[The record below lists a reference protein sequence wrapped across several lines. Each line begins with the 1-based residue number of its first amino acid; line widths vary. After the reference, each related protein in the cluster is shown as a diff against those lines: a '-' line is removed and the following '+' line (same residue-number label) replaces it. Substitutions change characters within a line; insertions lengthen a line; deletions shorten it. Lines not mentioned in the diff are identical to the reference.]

1 MLKGNHFQCFF
12 NALSLPASF
21 MTKSVSE
28 MTAISSSMPS
38 CSCFVILLA
47 VVFLVQGSG
56 VWIVE
61 HHYQWPDTVTK
72 FDSIDHLVHSLL
84 NTSVSIQSHSSI
96 RLSPGNHLVTI
107 PLTQA
112 LRISSVSN
120 LSILVGNPNVTHG
133 GLVARAICQATF
145 GLSFVS
151 VYHLHIS
158 GVSFERCGA
167 PSGLAL
173 GIGEVVNTVIEA
185 STSSNIA
192 FDHVSIAGSTG
203 IGLLLLNSHMNL
215 NLSNLSLTDN
225 LLNCYIEHQHIGQP
239 ECFDHRKQTTENTN
253 IYLLDSVISL
263 GKSCSDTAICNSSAG
278 GLTLVFNQ
286 FFYEV
291 ELHVNN
297 VILQD
302 NSGGNIVINSS
313 SCSQVRLLNFSNVN
327 SSFSEVYL
335 SEQNSCGLRYN
346 EIQCSCKPAV
356 SRHIFVSQSLF
367 YQSCFYAELQ
377 DNLGLAAG
385 VTYTTVYLKYTN
397 ISHSN
402 CTSALEL
409 RSISSVVLE
418 SVEVSYST
426 GPFSLR
432 IVNRLRL
439 EKRYYNITLCGSC
452 TLRNNKGGIRVR
464 GDYVRFL
471 RSTHLNFAK
480 NSTTVIS
487 ENSVPDQISKQY
499 GATVYISDAVVE
511 FSEGSHTEFINNQAL
526 LSGGITAVRSQMW
539 FTDDSTLVFVGNTG
553 YYGGAVGLYEKSE
566 FMFYQS
572 NATIEFINNSA
583 RVYGGGLYVD
593 DSSYLER
600 ISNQYSAPF
609 FSLYCC
615 FPSLNFYNNTAV
627 LGGSAIYGG
636 WIDWVNERYLFLIE
650 HNISQYIHVTPREG
664 DLSPIASKPTRVCIC
679 SQFGKPNC
687 SIPAS
692 TQRRQIYPGETLKIS
707 VVAIGQKNGTVASTV
722 IATFVNTTGNP
733 RLEPL
738 ERIQIVEQNCT
749 QLSYTPMSPKFN
761 ETLKLTVSNR
771 QLLRFADK
779 TIKDL
784 LKNPKYKLQFTD
796 LHLDIVFKQCPFGFK
811 FNASA
816 GLCTCPPLSLS
827 STFDVYC
834 KPRQHQLF
842 RKEITWVGLYNVSM
856 IRNRSPLLTHSSSTL
871 AIFGL
876 CPFDYC
882 KTNETAVNP
891 TALDGQCNF
900 NRSGILCGGCQ
911 GNLSRVF
918 GSFSCKDCSGTQTIP
933 KIIGYAIGGVALVAL
948 IFVLNLTISVG
959 TINGLIFYANIAKSD
974 HVASFLPQQF
984 CSSFLYKFISLLNMG
999 VGTESCFYDGMSTY
1013 TLSWILFIFPFYI
1026 WLLSAIIIGVSHY
1039 SSRISRWFGGNA
1051 VQVLATLFLLSYAR
1065 LLAITVGTSAF
1076 SFSTLL
1082 SVDGPVQRVWFID
1095 GNIPYFGKKHAPLF
1109 AATMLVLVLVCIPY
1123 AASLTL
1129 VQWLQRY
1136 SHKRVLRWML
1146 KLKPF
1151 IDAHTGPY
1159 KDKHRYWP
1167 GFLLLVRA
1175 GTFFLFALNSQ
1186 NNQRVSAALVTVI
1199 TICLIFYLL
1208 FIRGVYK
1215 TRILN
1220 IIEVGFLLNLC
1231 VLSISSFFQE
1241 ILYKPNHNFSLYITY
1256 ISVSFAFAYTCL
1268 LLVVHAAV
1276 RISTTSLGRWIKKII
1291 MPLLSN
1297 TVKKRINYEK
1307 LVGPVVGDSEHE
1319 SSTEA
1324 RSPLSIDRRVT
1335 HSSVAIRENE
1345 PFLSDTY

>member
-1 MLKGNHFQCFF
+1 
-12 NALSLPASF
+12 
-21 MTKSVSE
+21 
-28 MTAISSSMPS
+28 MTAINLNMPS
-38 CSCFVILLA
+38 CLNCSCFVISLA
-47 VVFLVQGSG
+47 VVLLVQGSG
-56 VWIVE
+56 IWIVE
-61 HHYQWPDTVTK
+61 YQYQRPGTVTK
-72 FDSIDHLVHSLL
+72 FDSIDHLVHSIL
-84 NTSVSIQSHSSI
+84 NKSVSIQSHSSI
-96 RLSPGNHLVTI
+96 RFSPGEHLVTT

-133 GLVARAICQATF
+133 LVARAVCQATCTF
-145 GLSFVS
+145 GISFLNVHDL
-151 VYHLHIS
+151 YIS
-158 GVSFERCGA
+158 GISFKGCGA
-167 PSGLAL
+167 PSRLTL
-173 GIGEVVNTVIEA
+173 GIGEVVNTVVEVNV
-185 STSSNIA
+185 SSNVV
-192 FDHVSIAGSTG
+192 FDHVSITESPG
-203 IGLLLLNSHMNL
+203 IGLLVLNARMNL
-215 NLSNLSLTDN
+215 SLSNLSLSDN
-225 LLNCYIEHQHIGQP
+225 LLNCYIEHEHIGQP
-239 ECFDHRKQTTENTN
+239 ECFDHRKLSAKNMS
-253 IYLLDSVISL
+253 IYLLDSVFSF
-263 GKSCSDTAICNSSAG
+263 GKSCSDTTICNSSAS

-286 FFYEV
+286 FLYKV

-297 VILQD
+297 VTLQD
-302 NSGGNIVINSS
+302 NSGGNIVLNST
-313 SCSQVRLLNFSNVN
+313 SCSRAWLLNFSNIN
-327 SSFSEVYL
+327 SVFSEMYL
-335 SEQNSCGLRYN
+335 SKQNSYGLRYN
-346 EIQCSCKPAV
+346 EIQCSCKSPI
-356 SRHIFVSQSLF
+356 SRHIFISRSLF
-367 YQSCFYAELQ
+367 NQSCFYAELQ

-385 VTYTTVYLKYTN
+385 VTYTTVYLKHTI
-397 ISHSN
+397 ISRSN

-409 RSISSVVLE
+409 RSINSVVLE
-418 SVEVSYST
+418 SVEVSYNT

-439 EKRYYNITLCGSC
+439 EKRHYNITLCGSC
-452 TLRNNKGGIRVR
+452 TFRNNKGGIRVR

-471 RSTHLNFAK
+471 RSTHLNFAE

-487 ENSVPDQISKQY
+487 ENTVPDQISKQY
-499 GATVYISDAVVE
+499 GATVYISDAIVE
-511 FSEGSHTEFINNQAL
+511 FSEGSHTEFINNQAV
-526 LSGGITAVRSQMW
+526 LSGGITAVRSQIW
-539 FTDDSTLVFVGNTG
+539 FTDDSTLVFIGNIG

-572 NATIEFINNSA
+572 NATIEFRNNSA
-583 RVYGGGLYVD
+583 RVYGGGLYID

-600 ISNQYSAPF
+600 ISNQYKAPF

-636 WIDWVNERYLFLIE
+636 WIDWVNDRYLFLVE
-650 HNISQYIHVTPREG
+650 HNISQYIHIIPREG
-664 DLSPIASKPTRVCIC
+664 DLSPIASKPTRVCVC

-692 TQRRQIYPGETLKIS
+692 TQKREIYHGETLKIS

-722 IATFVNTTGNP
+722 IATFVNTAGDS

-749 QLSYTPMSPKFN
+749 QLSYTPMSSKSN

-779 TIKDL
+779 SIKDL

-796 LHLDIVFKQCPFGFK
+796 LHLDVVFKHCPFGFN
-811 FNASA
+811 FNKSA

-842 RKEITWVGLYNVSM
+842 RKEITWVGVYNGSTVKNT
-856 IRNRSPLLTHSSSTL
+856 RPLPAHMV

-882 KTNETAVNP
+882 KINETP
-891 TALDGQCNF
+891 ISLMTLDGQCNF

-918 GSFSCKDCSGTQTIP
+918 SSFSCKDCSGTQTVP
-933 KIIGYAIGGVALVAL
+933 VVIGYAFGGVALVAL
-948 IFVLNLTISVG
+948 LFVLNLTISVG
-959 TINGLIFYANIAKSD
+959 TINALIFYANIAKSV
-974 HVASFLPQQF
+974 HIASFLPQQF
-984 CSSFLYKFISLLNMG
+984 CSSFLYKFISVLNMG
-999 VGTESCFYDGMSTY
+999 TGTESCFYDGMSSY

-1065 LLAITVGTSAF
+1065 LLEITIATSAF
-1076 SFSTLL
+1076 SFTTLS
-1082 SVDGPVQRVWFID
+1082 SVDGQVQHVWRID
-1095 GNIPYFGKKHAPLF
+1095 GNLPYMGKKHAPLF
-1109 AATMLVLVLVCIPY
+1109 AATVLLLILVCIPY
-1123 AASLTL
+1123 TVNLTL

-1136 SHKRVLRWML
+1136 SHKRFLRWML

-1186 NNQRVSAALVTVI
+1186 NNQRVNAALVTVI

-1215 TRILN
+1215 SRILN
-1220 IIEVGFLLNLC
+1220 IIEVAFLLNLC

-1241 ILYKPNHNFSLYITY
+1241 ILYKPNLDFSLYITY
-1256 ISVSFAFAYTCL
+1256 ISVGIAFVYTCL
-1268 LLVVHAAV
+1268 LLVYHGAV
-1276 RISTTSLGRWIKKII
+1276 RISTTSLGRWIKGII
-1291 MPLLSN
+1291 TPLLSS
-1297 TVKKRINYEK
+1297 TIKKKINYEK
-1307 LVGPVVGDSEHE
+1307 LVGPVVSDSEYE

-1335 HSSVAIRENE
+1335 HSSIAIRESE

>member
-1 MLKGNHFQCFF
+1 
-12 NALSLPASF
+12 
-21 MTKSVSE
+21 
-28 MTAISSSMPS
+28 
-38 CSCFVILLA
+38 VILLA

-61 HHYQWPDTVTK
+61 YQYQRPATVTK
-72 FDSIDHLVHSLL
+72 FDSIDHLIHSIL
-84 NTSVSIQSHSSI
+84 NKSVSIQSHSSI
-96 RLSPGNHLVTI
+96 RFSPGEHLVTT

-112 LRISSVSN
+112 LKISSVSN
-120 LSILVGNPNVTHG
+120 LSILVGNPNFTH
-133 GLVARAICQATF
+133 GLVARAVCQAKCTF
-145 GLSFVS
+145 GISFLSVHDL
-151 VYHLHIS
+151 YIS
-158 GVSFERCGA
+158 GISFERCGA
-167 PSGLAL
+167 PSRLTL
-173 GIGEVVNTVIEA
+173 GIGEVVNTVVEA
-185 STSSNIA
+185 NVSSNVV
-192 FDHVSIAGSTG
+192 FDHVSITGSPG
-203 IGLLLLNSHMNL
+203 IGLLLLNARMNL
-215 NLSNLSLTDN
+215 SLSNLSLSDN
-225 LLNCYIEHQHIGQP
+225 LLNCYIEHEHIGQP
-239 ECFDHRKQTTENTN
+239 ECFDHRKLSAENTS
-253 IYLLDSVISL
+253 IYLLDSVFSF
-263 GKSCSDTAICNSSAG
+263 GKSCSDTTICNSSAS

-286 FFYEV
+286 FLYKV

-297 VILQD
+297 VTLQD
-302 NSGGNIVINSS
+302 NSGGNIVLNST
-313 SCSQVRLLNFSNVN
+313 SCSRAWLLNFSNVN
-327 SSFSEVYL
+327 SVFSEMYL
-335 SEQNSCGLRYN
+335 SEQNSYGLRYN
-346 EIQCSCKPAV
+346 EIQCSCKAPI
-356 SRHIFVSQSLF
+356 SRHIFVSLSIF
-367 YQSCFYAELQ
+367 NQSCFYAELQ

-385 VTYTTVYLKYTN
+385 VTYTTVYLKHTI
-397 ISHSN
+397 ISRSN
-402 CTSALEL
+402 CASALEL
-409 RSISSVVLE
+409 RSINSVVLE
-418 SVEVSYST
+418 SVEVSYNT

-452 TLRNNKGGIRVR
+452 TFRNNKGGVRVR
-464 GDYVRFL
+464 GDYIRFL
-471 RSTHLNFAK
+471 RSTHLNFAE

-487 ENSVPDQISKQY
+487 ENTVPDQISKQY

-511 FSEGSHTEFINNQAL
+511 FSEGSHTEFISNQAV
-526 LSGGITAVRSQMW
+526 LSGGITAVRSQIW
-539 FTDDSTLVFVGNTG
+539 FTDDSTLVFIGNIG

-572 NATIEFINNSA
+572 NATIEFRNNSA
-583 RVYGGGLYVD
+583 RVYGGGLYID

-600 ISNQYSAPF
+600 ISNQYKAPF

-636 WIDWVNERYLFLIE
+636 WIDWVNDRYLFLVE
-650 HNISQYIHVTPREG
+650 HNISQYIHIIPRKG
-664 DLSPIASKPTRVCIC
+664 DLSPIASKPTRVCVC

-692 TQRRQIYPGETLKIS
+692 TQKREIYHGETLKIS

-722 IATFVNTTGNP
+722 VATFVNTTENP

-749 QLSYTPMSPKFN
+749 QLSYTPMSSKSN

-796 LHLDIVFKQCPFGFK
+796 LHLDILFKHCPFGFNLNK
-811 FNASA
+811 SA

-827 STFDVYC
+827 SRFDVYC

-842 RKEITWVGLYNVSM
+842 RKEITWVGVYNVST
-856 IRNRSPLLTHSSSTL
+856 IKNTRPLLAHSSGMV

-882 KTNETAVNP
+882 KTNETAV
-891 TALDGQCNF
+891 TLTTLDGQCNF

-918 GSFSCKDCSGTQTIP
+918 GSFSCKNCSGTQTVP
-933 KIIGYAIGGVALVAL
+933 VVIGCVFGGVALVAL
-948 IFVLNLTISVG
+948 LFVLNLTISVG
-959 TINGLIFYANIAKSD
+959 TINALIFYANIAKSV
-974 HVASFLPQQF
+974 HIASFLPQQF
-984 CSSFLYKFISLLNMG
+984 CSSFLYKFISVLNMDT
-999 VGTESCFYDGMSTY
+999 GTESCFYDGMTTY

-1065 LLAITVGTSAF
+1065 LLEITIATSAF
-1076 SFSTLL
+1076 SFTTLS
-1082 SVDGPVQRVWFID
+1082 SVDGQVQRVWRID
-1095 GNIPYFGKKHAPLF
+1095 GNLPYMGKKHAPLF
-1109 AATMLVLVLVCIPY
+1109 AATMLLLILVCIPY
-1123 AASLTL
+1123 TVNLTL

-1136 SHKRVLRWML
+1136 SHKRFLRWML

-1186 NNQRVSAALVTVI
+1186 NNQRVNAALVTVV

-1215 TRILN
+1215 SRILN
-1220 IIEVGFLLNLC
+1220 IIEVAFLLDLC
-1231 VLSISSFFQE
+1231 ALSISSFFQE
-1241 ILYKPNHNFSLYITY
+1241 ILYKPNLNFSLCITY
-1256 ISVSFAFAYTCL
+1256 ISVGIAFVYTCL
-1268 LLVVHAAV
+1268 LLVYHAAV
-1276 RISTTSLGRWIKKII
+1276 RISTTSLGRWIKGII
-1291 MPLLSN
+1291 MPLLSS
-1297 TVKKRINYEK
+1297 TVKKKINYGK
-1307 LVGPVVGDSEHE
+1307 LVGPVVSDSEYE

-1335 HSSVAIRENE
+1335 HSSIAIRENE